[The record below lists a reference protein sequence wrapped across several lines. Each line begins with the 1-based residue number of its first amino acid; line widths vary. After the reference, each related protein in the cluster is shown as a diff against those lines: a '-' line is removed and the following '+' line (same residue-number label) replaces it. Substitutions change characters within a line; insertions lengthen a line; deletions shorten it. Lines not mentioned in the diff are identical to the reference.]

1 MLKPFI
7 FFIALLSFAPLVVAE
22 DSANSDKQPTSQ
34 KVYITDSLYI
44 YMHAGA
50 GKNFRILGSVNA
62 GTELDFLEQD
72 DDSGFTKVKDTKGRT
87 GWVDKRYISKT
98 PGLAFKN
105 QELTQIM
112 TLAQNDLREAQIQ
125 LPKLQQQ
132 SAALLTENTDLKL
145 QIKTLNDKIELQ
157 SNSTQAASEKEKKQ
171 LLLYGGGIAFTGLF
185 IGVLL
190 TLMLSRRK
198 RSGWA

>member
-7 FFIALLSFAPLVVAE
+7 FFIALLSFAPLVAAE
-22 DSANSDKQPTSQ
+22 DSASSDKQPTSQ

-112 TLAQNDLREAQIQ
+112 TIAQNDLREAQIQ

-145 QIKTLNDKIELQ
+145 QIKTLNNKIEQQVNL
-157 SNSTQAASEKEKKQ
+157 TQATSEKEKQQ

-185 IGVLL
+185 IGILL

>member
-1 MLKPFI
+1 MLKPII
-7 FFIALLSFAPLVVAE
+7 FFIALFSFASHVVAQ
-22 DSANSDKQPTSQ
+22 DNTTITKKTDIQ

-44 YMHAGA
+44 YMHSGA

-72 DDSGFTKVKDTKGRT
+72 DDTGFTKVKDPKGRT

-98 PGLAFKN
+98 PGLAFQN
-105 QELTQIM
+105 QELIQNMAIVQNNLRKTQI
-112 TLAQNDLREAQIQ
+112 E

-132 SAALLTENTDLKL
+132 TAILVTKNTDLKL
-145 QIKTLNDKIELQ
+145 QIKTLNEKLEQQ
-157 SNSTQAASEKEKKQ
+157 SNLTQAANEKEKQQ

-185 IGVLL
+185 IGILL
-190 TLMLSRRK
+190 TLMLSRRR

>member
-1 MLKPFI
+1 MLKSFI
-7 FFIALLSFAPLVVAE
+7 FFIALLSFAPLVAAE
-22 DSANSDKQPTSQ
+22 DSASSDKQPTSQ

-112 TLAQNDLREAQIQ
+112 TIAQNDLREAQIQ

-145 QIKTLNDKIELQ
+145 QIKTLNNKIEQQVNL
-157 SNSTQAASEKEKKQ
+157 TQATSEKEKQQ

-185 IGVLL
+185 IGILL

>member
-7 FFIALLSFAPLVVAE
+7 FVIALLSFASHVVAE
-22 DSANSDKQPTSQ
+22 DNITNTEQTDAK

-87 GWVDKRYISKT
+87 GWVDKRYISKI

-112 TLAQNDLREAQIQ
+112 TIAQNDLREAQIQ

-132 SAALLTENTDLKL
+132 SALLLTENTDLKQ
-145 QIKTLNDKIELQ
+145 QIKTLNDKIEQQ
-157 SNSTQAASEKEKKQ
+157 SNSTQAANEKEKQQ

-185 IGVLL
+185 IGILL

>member
-1 MLKPFI
+1 MFKPFI
-7 FFIALLSFAPLVVAE
+7 FFIALLSFAPLVAAE
-22 DSANSDKQPTSQ
+22 DNTINADKSANK

-87 GWVDKRYISKT
+87 GWIDKRYISKT
-98 PGLAFKN
+98 PGLAFQN
-105 QELTQIM
+105 QELTQNM
-112 TLAQNDLREAQIQ
+112 SVVQNDLREAQIK

-132 SAALLTENTDLKL
+132 SAVLLTENTDLKL
-145 QIKTLNDKIELQ
+145 KIKALKKTAEQQTSLK
-157 SNSTQAASEKEKKQ
+157 QATSEKEKQQ

-185 IGVLL
+185 IGILL

-198 RSGWA
+198 RNGWA

>member
-7 FFIALLSFAPLVVAE
+7 FVIALLSFASHVVAE
-22 DSANSDKQPTSQ
+22 DNTTNTEQTEAQ

-72 DDSGFTKVKDTKGRT
+72 DDSGFTKVKDPKGRT
-87 GWVDKRYISKT
+87 GWIDKRYISKT
-98 PGLAFKN
+98 PGLAFQN
-105 QELTQIM
+105 QELAQNMVI
-112 TLAQNDLREAQIQ
+112 AQNDLREAQIQ

-132 SAALLTENTDLKL
+132 SAVLLTENTDLKL
-145 QIKTLNDKIELQ
+145 QIKTLNNKIEQQ
-157 SNSTQAASEKEKKQ
+157 SNSTKAANEKEKQQ

-185 IGVLL
+185 IGILL

>member
-1 MLKPFI
+1 MFKPCI
-7 FFIALLSFAPLVVAE
+7 FFIVLLNFSFGVAAE
-22 DSANSDKQPTSQ
+22 DSNADIEQVTNQ
-34 KVYITDSLYI
+34 KVYISDSLYI

-50 GKNFRILGSVNA
+50 GKNFRILGSINA
-62 GTELDFLEQD
+62 GTELDLLAQN

-98 PGLAFKN
+98 PGLAFQN
-105 QELTQIM
+105 QELTRNMSIV
-112 TLAQNDLREAQIQ
+112 QNDLREARIQ

-132 SAALLTENTDLKL
+132 SAVLLTENTDLKL
-145 QIKTLNDKIELQ
+145 QIKTLNNKIEQ
-157 SNSTQAASEKEKKQ
+157 QTNVTQAASEKEKQQ

-185 IGVLL
+185 IGILL